1 MKIFVIGL
9 AALPFV
15 VAGGPVKAA
24 DVLTSNP
31 IVVAADDSMES
42 TDNPPFSDVDPGDQ
56 PFDSNA
62 GAPNDE
68 SNMQMEPSDQEEMGP
83 GGSGDSS
90 GDDSMDE

>member
-15 VAGGPVKAA
+15 ISGGALKAA
-24 DVLTSNP
+24 DILTINP

-42 TDNPPFSDVDPGDQ
+42 TEPPFSDDNPGDE
-56 PFDSNA
+56 PFDSSA

-68 SNMQMEPSDQEEMGP
+68 SNMQMEPSDQEDMDNP
-83 GGSGDSS
+83 KS
-90 GDDSMDE
+90 DDSMPDDNSMDE

>member
-15 VAGGPVKAA
+15 LAGGPLKAA
-24 DVLTSNP
+24 DVVANDP

-42 TDNPPFSDVDPGDQ
+42 TDNPPFSEVDPGDE
-56 PFDSNA
+56 PFDSSA

-68 SNMQMEPSDQEEMGP
+68 NNMQMEPSDQEDMGP
-83 GGSGDSS
+83 GGS
-90 GDDSMDE
+90 DDSMDDDSMEE